1 MTVLIVENLPL
12 LRRLFV
18 ETLTAEGEPVLSAAS
33 YEEALDLAEHGVSRV
48 ITDINLGGR
57 SGLELLKELRAR
69 RPELPVACMSADR
82 SLLVEAGRAGADAL
96 LQKPF
101 DLDDLRLIARLL
113 RLEAEIP
120 ARFRP

>member
-48 ITDINLGGR
+48 ITAINLGGR

-69 RPELPVACMSADR
+69 RPELPVAFLFDDR
-82 SLLVEAGRAGADAL
+82 SPLVNYSLSLPDA
-96 LQKPF
+96 P
-101 DLDDLRLIARLL
+101 
-113 RLEAEIP
+113 P
-120 ARFRP
+120 NGNG